1 MAKRART
8 DIVQLK
14 LRIREA
20 LRAKLATAAKHNSVS
35 LNSEIAKRLEAS
47 FVVNQLE
54 EIVELAKDRLNQM
67 AEQFEALAK
76 AKTPMRLGAAA
87 QMQKEQK

>member
-20 LRAKLATAAKHNSVS
+20 LRAKLAAAAKHNSVS
-35 LNSEIAKRLEAS
+35 LNSEIAKRLEVS
-47 FVVNQLE
+47 LVVNQLE
-54 EIVELAKDRLNQM
+54 EIVGRLNQT
-67 AEQFEALAK
+67 AEKFEARN
-76 AKTPMRLGAAA
+76 TPLVARVAA
-87 QMQKEQK
+87 QKQREQK